1 MKPISPDYKARN
13 YLILNVSEINLINFD
28 EVYETSE
35 ETLRKSLDGTKTL
48 IKWFDKKPKFIN
60 NLKTKEGPYNYDQIT
75 QILATSEWIKPF
87 VTN

>member
-28 EVYETSE
+28 EVYETNE

-60 NLKTKEGPYNYDQIT
+60 DLKTKEGPYNYDQII
-75 QILATSEWIKPF
+75 QILATSEWTKPF